1 MLNRDA
7 LLSAFD
13 AAIRARAG
21 EDRVAAV
28 VLRIEGLR
36 ERRLR
41 FGYAAADAAVAQV
54 IALIADALR
63 PADRVFRI
71 GEDLFALL
79 LPGMRNAQHALLA
92 ATRLMQAFEQPVAG
106 QGEPWRARPVMGIA
120 LYPDHGEGPESVL
133 LRADMAMDEAL
144 RLGEQHAVHD
154 GASDPVAVRY
164 GELRDAIES
173 NRLAVF
179 LQPIFDLQ
187 AGGVVAAESLAR
199 WPAGGASGGISPA
212 DFVPFAEQSG
222 LIGALTHWSI
232 NATLRHAAQLP
243 PAAGMKFSINLS
255 PRVFD
260 QPGLVEKL
268 TGALEIWGIAPER
281 VVAEVTETALVND
294 LEQTVRVLRR
304 LRDRGLGVAID
315 DFGTGYASIAYL
327 RKFPATELKIDISLV
342 RGLEADAR
350 GAALMR
356 AIIDMA
362 HHLDLVTVAEG
373 IEDPATRTLLA
384 RMGCDFG
391 QGHHLGE
398 PMPAGDFISRFGA

>member
-1 MLNRDA
+1 M
-7 LLSAFD
+7 
-13 AAIRARAG
+13 
-21 EDRVAAV
+21 
-28 VLRIEGLR
+28 
-36 ERRLR
+36 
-41 FGYAAADAAVAQV
+41 
-54 IALIADALR
+54 
-63 PADRVFRI
+63 
-71 GEDLFALL
+71 
-79 LPGMRNAQHALLA
+79 
-92 ATRLMQAFEQPVAG
+92 
-106 QGEPWRARPVMGIA
+106 
-120 LYPDHGEGPESVL
+120 
-133 LRADMAMDEAL
+133 
-144 RLGEQHAVHD
+144 
-154 GASDPVAVRY
+154 
-164 GELRDAIES
+164 
-173 NRLAVF
+173 
-179 LQPIFDLQ
+179 
-187 AGGVVAAESLAR
+187 
-199 WPAGGASGGISPA
+199 
-212 DFVPFAEQSG
+212 PFAEQSG

-398 PMPAGDFISRFGA
+398 PMPAGDFITRFGA

>member
-7 LLSAFD
+7 LRSAFE
-13 AAIRARAG
+13 AAILALAG
-21 EDRVAAV
+21 EDRIAAV
-28 VLRIEGLR
+28 VLQVEGLR

-41 FGYAAADAAVAQV
+41 FGYAAGDAAVEQV
-54 IALIADALR
+54 LRLIADVLR
-63 PADRVFRI
+63 PLDTALQI
-71 GEDLFALL
+71 GEDRFALL

-92 ATRLMQAFEQPVAG
+92 VTRLMQVFEQPVVG
-106 QGEPWRARPVMGIA
+106 RGEPWRARPVMGIA
-120 LYPDHGEGPESVL
+120 LYPDHGDGPEAVL
-133 LRADMAMDEAL
+133 LRADAALDEAL
-144 RLGEQHAVHD
+144 RLGEQHAIHD
-154 GASDPVAVRY
+154 GASDPVVVRY
-164 GELRDAIES
+164 GELHDAIEG

-179 LQPIFDLQ
+179 LQPILDLQ
-187 AGGVVAAESLAR
+187 GGGVVGAESLAR
-199 WPAGGASGGISPA
+199 WPAGGGRVGISPA

-222 LIGALTHWSI
+222 LIGPLTHWSI
-232 NATLRHAAQLP
+232 NATLRHVAQLRSSV
-243 PAAGMKFSINLS
+243 GMKFSINLS

-281 VVAEVTETALVND
+281 IVAEVTETALVND

-327 RKFPATELKIDISLV
+327 RKFQATELKIDISLV
-342 RGLEADAR
+342 RGLEGDAR
-350 GAALMR
+350 GAKLMR

-373 IEDPATRTLLA
+373 IEDPATQALLA
-384 RMGCDFG
+384 GMGCDFG
-391 QGHHLGE
+391 QGHHLGQ
-398 PMPAGDFISRFGA
+398 PIPAGDFVARFGG